1 MLEKSYLMIFALIV
15 LVFTITESE
24 AGCNGSCSY
33 IEGENWVVTED
44 THMYDQDLNVNDI
57 TVSED
62 VEFKL
67 ENVNATIT
75 GQVTLNSDTTWIRSN
90 IAHEKT
96 TNETN
101 ITVNEKLEI
110 ISTNITVNATGDAY
124 DSSYVQGFYIPETG
138 YLVIRDLDA
147 NSSTVEDASTIISME
162 FNSSDF
168 RNSGV
173 EIWAVKDSRGVSIT
187 NSIIYHL
194 TMYNY
199 GNNLHV
205 HNNTFINCGNFQY
218 RGNNLN
224 YENNTNRDTLGFAL
238 DYYGNEGVIQNNLV
252 LNGTQ
257 AFYVDGANETI
268 FRNNYVENITGY
280 GLAYLNY
287 QNLEIYNN
295 TFVNVA
301 TSLQGWNATNV
312 TFFDNL
318 INGSKNYYG
327 VWVSGNNITLYNNN
341 FTNCE
346 RYCILVTSVGLSK
359 QENITITNNIFSNV
373 TLSSVQISTGLVP
386 TSNITVTNN
395 KIESGFAGVRTWG
408 WSNYDQVPNN
418 MQIKNNTILNVTYGI
433 ELKSMGPYGATLKG
447 GEDYTIENNHI
458 EGVEIGIK
466 LESTLGLYDNIIINS
481 NNILANES
489 GIYCQDSR
497 EGLIVNNI
505 INSEG
510 KGITLSGCENYDVNY
525 NIITVSIDG
534 IELYKSDA
542 DISNNQIIGDCTNE
556 DCDKVSFTKVANYGI
571 RIYDESQAD
580 LIENKIEYFSNG
592 LSLEESKINIF
603 YKNTINFTE
612 TGLYFYKSEI
622 DIQYNNLNNSQI
634 AFETIDSIIELENL
648 YIYSFDIGI
657 ESINSTF
664 DINNIIM
671 NEGRLCLNFVDTS
684 YVIDGFG
691 NINCTEANLYEKYHF
706 NVLIQTNEG
715 IAAPQHNFNYS
726 SAVQS
731 TVISSFT
738 DDNGLSEYHLITAK
752 KIDNSGLTINFN
764 PYTLNYMHNGIITTF
779 TETINTNK
787 TIYAYLDT
795 TPPLTTLI
803 CSDELINQKDII
815 LQFEK
820 ISEKDDLFNFDVF
833 VLVNDGVNFA
843 EWEYLGTY
851 NQSSINFVGED
862 DTKYRFRS
870 VSRDIF
876 GNVETKETYDC
887 ELAIDLEI
895 PSSYFNG
902 INANYYFT
910 SNPDV
915 LLDWDSINDDIVS
928 YNIEIFY
935 TNFTTPYLDTDTV
948 VWNKISSIYYYEDDE
963 ILYTM
968 ENMGHYSFRLV
979 STDEANNIEEK
990 ENFDFTINFD
1000 PESDR
1005 LSFGEIPT
1013 KWGSESLEVIP
1024 SNSALNLEFD
1034 LFLAM
1039 ESIDEENPYFTW
1051 YEHPYQ
1057 SGEQKI
1063 ELNGLLDR
1071 TKYYLYA
1078 KSIDLA
1084 GNIEDPLMSSE
1095 AFSSNGNYDQKY
1107 VLNYIPLI
1115 RENYPFEV
1123 RIDSDLDGSFETILE
1138 KGENLNSLKSSEYFV
1153 DEENKTVIFGGL
1165 ANGGYVPPEGDS
1177 NILITYSGVHAIFEV
1192 YTGNPDTAEN
1202 LEIIPTNITH
1212 LVFEYN
1218 IPQDSQKCYIQRTT
1232 NLSTRWYNEDLK
1244 EPCTKG
1250 TYQFTHENPDV
1261 EKKYYYRVLIIDE
1274 FGHESISE
1282 NRSIDMKDVVKLYTN
1297 TEDTEAG
1304 LLGMDSIIPI
1314 TALVGIIMLAFG
1326 GVLLYRSRNEEIIA
1340 ENISIIESKPVAK
1353 YKVEE
1358 LYLIYK
1364 DGRLIRNISAVEVKT
1379 DSEIMSGMLTAIND
1393 FVQDSFNTEGDLGDI
1408 GYGNN
1413 KIVLQRGSNSYLAA
1427 VIYGEVDNFFKGKMI
1442 NAVRAIEQGNPTMK
1456 AWNGDA
1462 DSIGKVKLSLKPII
1476 DETGAVTREMVDNYF
1491 TEKEIV
1497 ITTDSEKVGDIV
1509 YLKVNISNYSSS
1521 IIQNCRIKPEI
1532 NTSIMSIIGIEP
1544 DLAYHFSENS
1554 FNLGEINSYNEVHL
1568 DIKLRAKSSEA
1579 TAIEIKM
1586 NYEQKGKPGDL
1597 NSVIQLE

>member
-1 MLEKSYLMIFALIV
+1 MLKKSYLMIFALTV
-15 LVFTITESE
+15 LVFSISESE

-33 IEGENWVVTED
+33 IEEGDWLVTED
-44 THMYDQDLNVNDI
+44 THMYDQNLNVNDI
-57 TVSED
+57 TVSEG

-75 GQVTLNSDTTWIRSN
+75 GQVILNSDTTWIRSSIN
-90 IAHEKT
+90 HVRT

-101 ITVNEKLEI
+101 ITVNEKLEL
-110 ISTNITVNATGDAY
+110 ISTNITVNATGNAY
-124 DSSYVQGFYIPETG
+124 DGAHVQGFFIPETG

-147 NSSTVEDASTIISME
+147 DSSTVEDASTIRSMA

-168 RNSGV
+168 PNSGV
-173 EIWAVKDSRGVSIT
+173 EIWAVKDSRGVSIR
-187 NSIIYHL
+187 NSVIYHL

-199 GNNLHV
+199 GDNLHI
-205 HNNTFINCGNFQY
+205 HNNTFINCGNMQY
-218 RGNNLN
+218 RGDNVT
-224 YENNTNRDTLGFAL
+224 YENNTNHDTLGFSF
-238 DYYGNEGVIQNNLV
+238 DYYGDDGLIQNNLV

-257 AFYVDGANETI
+257 AFYVDTANNSI

-295 TFVNVA
+295 SFVNVA
-301 TSLQGWNATNV
+301 TSLQGFNATNV

-318 INGSKNYYG
+318 INGSKSFYG
-327 VWVSGNNITLYNNN
+327 VWVSGINITLYNNN

-346 RYCILVTSVGLSK
+346 RYCIIVTSVGLSK
-359 QENITITNNIFSNV
+359 QENITITDNVFSNV
-373 TLSSVQISTGLVP
+373 TLSSVQISTGQVP
-386 TSNITVTNN
+386 TSNITVTDNL
-395 KIESGFAGVRTWG
+395 IESGFAGVRTWG
-408 WSNYDQVPNN
+408 WSNYDQVPSN

-466 LESTLGLYDNIIINS
+466 LESRLGLYDNIIITS
-481 NNILANES
+481 NNIWTNES
-489 GIYCQDSR
+489 GIYCQESR
-497 EGLIVNNI
+497 EGLITNNI
-505 INSEG
+505 INSNA
-510 KGITLSGCENYDVNY
+510 KGITLSGCENYEVEN
-525 NIITVSIDG
+525 NIITVGIDG
-534 IELYKSDA
+534 IELYKSEA
-542 DISNNQIIGDCTNE
+542 DIEKNQIIGDCTNE

-571 RIYDESQAD
+571 RIYDESQAN
-580 LIENKIEYFSNG
+580 LVENEIEYFSNG
-592 LSLEESKINIF
+592 LSLEESEINIF

-612 TGLYFYKSEI
+612 TGLYFYRSEI
-622 DIQYNNLNNSQI
+622 DIQYNNLNNSQV
-634 AFETIDSIIELENL
+634 AFETIDSLIEIENL
-648 YIYSFDIGI
+648 NIYSFDIGI

-664 DINNIIM
+664 DITNMIM
-671 NEGRLCLNFVDTS
+671 SEGRLCLNIVDTN
-684 YVIDGFG
+684 YTIDGFE
-691 NINCTEANLYEKYHF
+691 NINCTEANLYEKYYF

-726 SAVQS
+726 SSVQS

-738 DDNGLSEYHLITAK
+738 DDNGISNYQLITAK
-752 KIDNSGLTINFN
+752 KIDNSGLTIDFN
-764 PYTLNYMHNGIITTF
+764 PYTLSYMHNGIITTF
-779 TETINTNK
+779 TEIINTNT

-795 TPPLTTLI
+795 TPPSTKLN
-803 CSDELINQKDII
+803 CNAELINQENIV

-820 ISEKDDLFNFDVF
+820 ISLKDDLLNFDIY
-833 VLVNDGVNFA
+833 VLVNDGINFA
-843 EWEYLGTY
+843 EWEYVGTY
-851 NQSSINFVGED
+851 NQSVINYVGED
-862 DTKYRFRS
+862 NTKYRFKS
-870 VSRDIF
+870 ISRDIF
-876 GNVETKETYDC
+876 GNEEIKETYDC
-887 ELAIDLEI
+887 ELAVDLGV
-895 PSSYFNG
+895 PSSFFKG

-910 SNPDV
+910 SNSEV
-915 LLDWDSINDDIVS
+915 LLDWDSANNDVVS
-928 YNIEIFY
+928 YNVEIFY
-935 TNFTTPYLDTDTV
+935 TNFTTPYLDIDTV
-948 VWNKISSIYYYEDDE
+948 VWNKISSVYYYENDG
-963 ILYTM
+963 ILYSM
-968 ENMGHYSFRLV
+968 ENIGHYSFKLT
-979 STDEANNIEEK
+979 STDKANNVEEK
-990 ENFDFTINFD
+990 QNFDFTINFD
-1000 PESDR
+1000 PESDK
-1005 LSFGEIPT
+1005 LSFGQIPV
-1013 KWGSESLEVIP
+1013 KWGSESLDIIP

-1039 ESIDEENPYFTW
+1039 ESIDEGNPYFTW

-1057 SGEQKI
+1057 SGEEKI
-1063 ELNGLLDR
+1063 VLNGLLDK

-1084 GNIEDPLMSSE
+1084 GNIEDPLSSSQT
-1095 AFSSNGNYDQKY
+1095 FSSNGNYDQLF
-1107 VLNYIPLI
+1107 VLHYIPLI

-1123 RIDSDLDGSFETILE
+1123 KIDEDLDGNFETILD
-1138 KGENLNSLKSSEYFV
+1138 KGENLNSLKSNEFFV
-1153 DEENKTVIFGGL
+1153 DEENKTIVFGGL
-1165 ANGGYVPPEGDS
+1165 ANGGYVPPEGNG
-1177 NILITYSGVHAIFEV
+1177 NIIINYSGVHAIFEV

-1218 IPQDSQKCYIQRTT
+1218 IPQDAQKCYIQRTT
-1232 NLSTRWYNEDLK
+1232 NLTTKWYNEDLK
-1244 EPCTKG
+1244 EPCLKG
-1250 TYQFTHENPDV
+1250 TYQYIHENPDI

-1282 NRSIDMKDVVKLYTN
+1282 NRSIDMKDVVKLYASNDN
-1297 TEDTEAG
+1297 TDAG

-1314 TALVGIIMLAFG
+1314 TALVGIIMLGFG
-1326 GVLLYRSRNEEIIA
+1326 GVLLYRSKSEDA
-1340 ENISIIESKPVAK
+1340 LDENVSIIESKPVAK

-1358 LYLIYK
+1358 LYFIYK

-1442 NAVRAIEQGNPTMK
+1442 NAVRAIEQGNPNMG
-1456 AWNGDA
+1456 AWNGDSE
-1462 DSIGKVKLSLKPII
+1462 SIGKVKPNLKPII

-1497 ITTDSEKVGDIV
+1497 ITTDYEKVGDIV

-1521 IIQNCRIKPEI
+1521 IIQDCRIKPEI
-1532 NTSIMSIIGIEP
+1532 NTSIMSIIGVDP
-1544 DLAYHFSENS
+1544 DLAYHFNENS

-1568 DIKLRAKSSEA
+1568 NIKLRAKSSEA

-1586 NYEQKGKPGDL
+1586 NYEQKGKSGDL
-1597 NSVIQLE
+1597 SSVIQLE